1 MAIRCPPPKRNHR
14 LFPPPSIPT
23 ASFLASTTSALH
35 PTSDH
40 LTRFECLLDFALAT
54 MMIILDTDPGPTL
67 SAHAKGVFH
76 ALRRRID
83 LLDTP
88 AQAPSPCSPTPA
100 PSVMPSTHATYA
112 EAVHSSPDQTA
123 PPKEAKPPVTHSST
137 PTPAPTTSTPS
148 ESDSLTP
155 DLIFRV
161 DTLPAPPSCRPY
173 PAVYFEALAGKT
185 ASTALPPAP
194 QQLATEAATTI
205 WNTIQPLL
213 RFPEPYD
220 IPQINVG
227 GGAWHSVIVHNT
239 PLMPAIGEPGYSS
252 DLPGLMTWLR
262 ASGVEA
268 TPMYYTFLRNKD
280 GPQRPMTAPMR
291 ISFASQDDAD
301 HLVKHGAVINGSQCR
316 VSHSKTKSRTA
327 RSTSPE

>member
-1 MAIRCPPPKRNHR
+1 MLTRNEQQTNSTIRSEYLKCAPSASEDSFTDKDIVVRRMFSRCNHHGDTVPATKAE
-14 LFPPPSIPT
+14 LQTVPPPSIPT

-35 PTSDH
+35 ATSDH
-40 LTRFECLLDFALAT
+40 LTRFECLLDSAALAT

-88 AQAPSPCSPTPA
+88 AQAPSPCTSSPTPA
-100 PSVMPSTHATYA
+100 PSVIPSAHATYA

-123 PPKEAKPPVTHSST
+123 PPKEAKPPITHSST
-137 PTPAPTTSTPS
+137 PTPAPTASTPL
-148 ESDSLTP
+148 ETNSLTP

-173 PAVYFEALAGKT
+173 PAVCFEALAGKT
-185 ASTALPPAP
+185 ASTALPLRLNSIRWTHGGNLAVNFVKDRTFTRR
-194 QQLATEAATTI
+194 LATEAATTI

-220 IPQINVG
+220 IP
-227 GGAWHSVIVHNT
+227 
-239 PLMPAIGEPGYSS
+239 
-252 DLPGLMTWLR
+252 D
-262 ASGVEA
+262 
-268 TPMYYTFLRNKD
+268 
-280 GPQRPMTAPMR
+280 
-291 ISFASQDDAD
+291 
-301 HLVKHGAVINGSQCR
+301 
-316 VSHSKTKSRTA
+316 
-327 RSTSPE
+327 